1 MERVMWIVK
10 LALIGYS
17 LCGYTAPAIADDT
30 LDELNPDQ
38 IVSVRITLN
47 PWGANLGFET
57 EVNGDDP
64 KVHLLVAVIGEAEL
78 SKGHKCANRGAI
90 RFRMEGGGVISLG
103 LLPGHTEGFYEFR
116 LYEEG
121 EYVAFFRIERSPFL
135 EALAGLDVP
144 VNGPAFEE

>member
-30 LDELNPDQ
+30 LDELIPDQ

-64 KVHLLVAVIGEAEL
+64 KVHLLVAVIGERMRESSGLAARVFNAVGAEGVAL
-78 SKGHKCANRGAI
+78 RCVSFGATKTNLQMVVPEKLMAKAVRALHKAL
-90 RFRMEGGGVISLG
+90 F
-103 LLPGHTEGFYEFR
+103 TEPQ
-116 LYEEG
+116 
-121 EYVAFFRIERSPFL
+121 A
-135 EALAGLDVP
+135 A
-144 VNGPAFEE
+144 